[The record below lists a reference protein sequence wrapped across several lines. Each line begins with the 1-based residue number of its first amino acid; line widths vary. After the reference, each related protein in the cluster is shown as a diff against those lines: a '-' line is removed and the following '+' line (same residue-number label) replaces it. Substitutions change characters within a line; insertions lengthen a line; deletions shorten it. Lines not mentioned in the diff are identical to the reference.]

1 MKNKFK
7 ILMTIV
13 TILYCCTDIAHSQN
27 KAEREQVNMITKFYT
42 ALNTVCSDNQKNQHV
57 VKSACDSVI
66 TKYCTQ
72 GIRQEAMQWLDAKGE
87 SVSNY
92 WKMDKESLKTM
103 KIVKDTIDSNMY
115 LVSYYTNMSNSKSNS
130 DKQKVNLKITVKK
143 EGKNYKIDGV
153 R

>member
-7 ILMTIV
+7 IIMTIV
-13 TILYCCTDIAHSQN
+13 TILYCCTDIAHSQS

-42 ALNTVCSDNQKNQHV
+42 ALNTVCSDNQRNQHV

-72 GIRQEAMQWLDAKGE
+72 EIRQEAMQWLDAKGE

-92 WKMDKESLKTM
+92 WKIDKESLKTM
-103 KIVKDTIDSNMY
+103 KIVKDTIIPNTY
-115 LVSYYTNMSNSKSNS
+115 LVSYYTKKSNLN
-130 DKQKVNLKITVKK
+130 DNHENQKTSLKVTIKK
-143 EGKNYKIDGV
+143 EGRNYKIDGV